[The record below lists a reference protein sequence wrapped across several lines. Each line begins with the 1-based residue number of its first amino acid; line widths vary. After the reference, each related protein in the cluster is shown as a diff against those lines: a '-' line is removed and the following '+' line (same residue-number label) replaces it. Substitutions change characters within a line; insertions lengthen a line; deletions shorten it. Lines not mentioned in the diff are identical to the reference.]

1 MEKFVIDFIVNGL
14 IGGLVATFLTLV
26 IRKMWL
32 SIIMPWYE
40 ERVYHDAHF
49 EGRWEG
55 SESFS
60 DTDPP
65 LVDRFTMEIR
75 RQGHRVEATTTC
87 LEGPDRGKVYEF
99 SGSFKNLI
107 LTLSWMPRDDTSL
120 ERGTLTV
127 KLVENGRKFVGH
139 GAFYS
144 PATERVHA
152 STFEAVRQS

>member
-1 MEKFVIDFIVNGL
+1 MCTTTRTSRD
-14 IGGLVATFLTLV
+14 GGKEPRAS
-26 IRKMWL
+26 RN
-32 SIIMPWYE
+32 
-40 ERVYHDAHF
+40 
-49 EGRWEG
+49 
-55 SESFS
+55 
-60 DTDPP
+60 TDPP
-65 LVDRFTMEIR
+65 LV
-75 RQGHRVEATTTC
+75 
-87 LEGPDRGKVYEF
+87 DRGKVYEF

>member
-1 MEKFVIDFIVNGL
+1 V
-14 IGGLVATFLTLV
+14 
-26 IRKMWL
+26 
-32 SIIMPWYE
+32 
-40 ERVYHDAHF
+40 
-49 EGRWEG
+49 GRNRE
-55 SESFS
+55 
-60 DTDPP
+60 
-65 LVDRFTMEIR
+65 
-75 RQGHRVEATTTC
+75 RVEATTTC

-99 SGSFKNLI
+99 GGSFKNLI

-127 KLVENGRKFVGH
+127 KLVENGRKFVSH

>member
-1 MEKFVIDFIVNGL
+1 VEKFVIDFIVNGL

-26 IRKMWL
+26 IRRMWL
-32 SIIMPWYE
+32 SIIVPWYE

-65 LVDRFTMEIR
+65 LVDR
-75 RQGHRVEATTTC
+75 
-87 LEGPDRGKVYEF
+87 
-99 SGSFKNLI
+99 
-107 LTLSWMPRDDTSL
+107 
-120 ERGTLTV
+120 V